1 MQNKKRD
8 KNHRNIRSATVTAVS
23 YPAARPQNSA
33 GIAAHVWHG

>member
-8 KNHRNIRSATVTAVS
+8 KNHRHIRRAPVRTVAPS
-23 YPAARPQNSA
+23 AARPQNSA